1 MKKVVTVTLGSS
13 KQDFD
18 FQTDFLGERFSVK
31 RMGADGDHRKAWEML
46 RRQQASA
53 DAIGVGE
60 TSDHYHVGL
69 RTIIN
74 RETEKLTKVVTR
86 VPVTTGSTLRRLLQV
101 RAVRHVQKEL
111 GGYFNN
117 NRVLFLSGM
126 RNYEIAVALSDYTK
140 NLSFADPV
148 FQAGSPMLLS
158 SLAQLELYA
167 RGNELVA
174 GQTPFRLLEKSLAG
188 LKNMRVANAMSKSH
202 LIVGTFGEIKAI
214 GTVANLEGKTIITSA
229 VHDDQLAFYKQCKV
243 NLVIDVSPNLF
254 GRVVGVATLEA
265 MILAHL
271 GRNAN
276 ELADDE
282 FEEIIT
288 ELDITPRL
296 LHPTGKFRN
305 IRRFAFVVH
314 PLSQEFI
321 KKGFPIPKA
330 TPKMVMDKVEQL
342 AAYIPPQVY
351 CKMENIISPTGAEA
365 EGWLLFVG
373 GTPKEM
379 LSHSPEF
386 TYRRLLAAAAM
397 AEKMGAQLMGL
408 GAFTKV
414 VGDAGVT
421 VARRATIPITT
432 GNSYSAS
439 GALWAAADAMKRMG
453 LVPLPAKGKRIAAKT
468 MVIGASGSIG
478 SVSARLLAMAFDEV
492 VIAGRDM
499 KKLEELKKSILQDTP
514 DAKVVCSIDYDS
526 LLGDMD
532 MIVTSTSGA
541 GKKILDITKVKP
553 GCVITDVARPLDL
566 PPEEVAKRP
575 DVLVIESGEIELP
588 TQVKGMKTIGLP
600 KNVIYACLAETIVL
614 ALEGRFEVFTIGRDT
629 EWEKVK
635 EIYKLGLKHGM
646 KLSAISGVKGVYSD
660 EDIAKVVALAKKARL
675 TWKGGEPGQAG
686 ARAGEEAGCGAK
698 GGSGQGAGE
707 EDRREEGT
715 GEESGREGGAEEG
728 ARAQARSSR
737 RGLTAT
743 DPGLARRRTSAARAY
758 WRVSVTPLCTMRIEP
773 SACASISAPSSSR
786 YSSTPVDCQCSW
798 PSLRLGSWSHAL
810 VATHL
815 VGRAIAAQG
824 AEGFQ
829 QMKLQVHGGL
839 RSSCAS
845 DMRIASHDAG
855 RSARRAR

>member
-1 MKKVVTVTLGSS
+1 MKKVVTVTLGAS
-13 KQDFD
+13 KQDFE
-18 FQTDFLGERFSVK
+18 FQTDFLGERYDVK

-46 RRQQASA
+46 RRQQANA

-60 TSDHYHVGL
+60 TSDHYQVGL
-69 RTIIN
+69 RTIVN

-86 VPVTTGSTLRRLLQV
+86 VPVTTGATLRRLLQV

-117 NRVLFLSGM
+117 NKVLFLSGM
-126 RNYEIAVALSDYTK
+126 RNYEIAVALSEYTK

-148 FQAGSPMLLS
+148 FQAGSPLLLS

-174 GQTPFRLLEKSLAG
+174 GQKPFRLLEKSLAG
-188 LKNMRVANAMSKSH
+188 LKNMRVANAVAGAH
-202 LIVGTFGEIKAI
+202 VIVGTFGEIKAV
-214 GTVANLEGKTIITSA
+214 GSVANLEGKTLITSA

-243 NLVIDVSPNLF
+243 NLVIDVTPNLF
-254 GRVVGVATLEA
+254 GGKVVGVATLEA

-288 ELDITPRL
+288 ELDIKPRL

-330 TPKMVMDKVEQL
+330 TPKIVMDKVEQL

-351 CKMENIISPTGAEA
+351 CKMENIVSPTGAEA

-453 LVPLPAKGKRIAAKT
+453 LVPLPPKGKRIAAKT

-499 KKLEELKKSILQDTP
+499 KKLEELKRSILQDTP
-514 DAKVVCSIDYDS
+514 DANVVCSIDYDS

-588 TQVKGMKTIGLP
+588 TQVKGMKSIGLP

-660 EDIAKVVALAKKARL
+660 EDIAKVVALAKKVRL
-675 TWKGGEPGQAG
+675 TWKGGSAAVKP
-686 ARAGEEAGCGAK
+686 ARAPANKRAPAK
-698 GGSGQGAGE
+698 KTVATKAAPVKKVAAVKKAASPTAIAKKAVV
-707 EDRREEGT
+707 RK
-715 GEESGREGGAEEG
+715 AP
-728 ARAQARSSR
+728 ARK
-737 RGLTAT
+737 T
-743 DPGLARRRTSAARAY
+743 AARA
-758 WRVSVTPLCTMRIEP
+758 
-773 SACASISAPSSSR
+773 
-786 YSSTPVDCQCSW
+786 
-798 PSLRLGSWSHAL
+798 
-810 VATHL
+810 
-815 VGRAIAAQG
+815 AA
-824 AEGFQ
+824 
-829 QMKLQVHGGL
+829 
-839 RSSCAS
+839 
-845 DMRIASHDAG
+845 
-855 RSARRAR
+855 